1 MSALA
6 LPVVLQ
12 LIGACAP
19 AVAPSTMASV
29 LQTESGF
36 DPWTLHVNGV
46 GGGDL
51 HPATKD
57 EAIEQAIEL
66 IVVQRKS
73 VDLGLGQINSANLAS
88 LGLTVADALDPC
100 KNLTASAK
108 ILTAGYLAGS
118 RSRPDPQRAL
128 RSALSQYN
136 TGDPVR
142 GMANGYVGKVERS
155 AGYVVPAISA
165 LAGAPEASSPS
176 ATAEVTAQRAPPPPS
191 WDAFG
196 LAQTHPASVFVL
208 PASPIAPVAG
218 STVFPGSIVPSP
230 GRPAPADQAQA
241 SAAAGSPAPVV
252 LHAAK

>member
-1 MSALA
+1 
-6 LPVVLQ
+6 
-12 LIGACAP
+12 
-19 AVAPSTMASV
+19 MASV

-57 EAIEQAIEL
+57 DAIEQAVEL
-66 IVVQRKS
+66 IVVQRRS
-73 VDLGLGQINSANLAS
+73 VDLGLGQVNSANLAS

-118 RSRPDPQRAL
+118 RSQPDPQHAL
-128 RSALSQYN
+128 RAALSQYN
-136 TGDPVR
+136 TGDPAR
-142 GMANGYVGKVERS
+142 GVANGYVGKVERS
-155 AGYVVPAISA
+155 AGYIVPAISA
-165 LAGAPEASSPS
+165 LAGPTEASSPP
-176 ATAEVTAQRAPPPPS
+176 ADAESLARPAPSPPS

-208 PASPIAPVAG
+208 PAAPLAAVAG
-218 STVFPGSIVPSP
+218 STVFPGSAVPSP
-230 GRPAPADQAQA
+230 GRSSAADQETSNATA
-241 SAAAGSPAPVV
+241 ESPAPVV